1 MIDRKHI
8 ESILKINGLGN
19 TAPDEQ
25 IRSVLLSARFNK
37 DEVDAALM
45 VLREN
50 TKTNATR
57 VDGLHKVFRTDETL
71 KANEISQLL
80 GIEVHVEEKIEAGIN
95 ARRYTLFQVIILWF
109 ISIIIATTAVLFYMY
124 SNEMGVFH
132 PSSPMMAHKK

>member
-1 MIDRKHI
+1 MIDKKHV
-8 ESILKINGLGN
+8 ESILKINGLGS

-25 IRSVLLSARFNK
+25 IRSVLLSARFNR

-50 TKTNATR
+50 TVTNATR
-57 VDGLHKVFRTDETL
+57 VDGLHKVFRTDEGL

-80 GIEVHVEEKIEAGIN
+80 GIEEQMTERVAVGIN

-109 ISIIIATTAVLFYMY
+109 VSIIIATTAVMFYMY
-124 SNEMGVFH
+124 ANQTGIFH
-132 PSSPMMAHKK
+132 PSTAMAKQK

>member
-1 MIDRKHI
+1 MVDKKHV
-8 ESILKINGLGN
+8 ESILKINGLGT

-37 DEVDAALM
+37 DEVDAAMM

-57 VDGLHKVFRTDETL
+57 VDGLHKVFRTDEGL

-80 GIEVHVEEKIEAGIN
+80 GIEVQVTEKVEVGIN
-95 ARRYTLFQVIILWF
+95 ARRYTLFQVITLWF
-109 ISIIIATTAVLFYMY
+109 ISAIIATTAVMFYMY
-124 SNEMGVFH
+124 SNKTGVFH
-132 PSSPMMAHKK
+132 PSTAMAKDK

>member
-1 MIDRKHI
+1 MVDKKHV
-8 ESILKINGLGN
+8 ESILKINGLGT

-57 VDGLHKVFRTDETL
+57 VEGLHKVFRTDQGL
-71 KANEISQLL
+71 QASEISQLL
-80 GIEVHVEEKIEAGIN
+80 GIEVQVTEKVEVGIN
-95 ARRYTLFQVIILWF
+95 ARRYTLFQVITLWF
-109 ISIIIATTAVLFYMY
+109 ISAIIATTAVLFYMY
-124 SNEMGVFH
+124 TNHTGVFH
-132 PSSPMMAHKK
+132 PSSSMSLKK